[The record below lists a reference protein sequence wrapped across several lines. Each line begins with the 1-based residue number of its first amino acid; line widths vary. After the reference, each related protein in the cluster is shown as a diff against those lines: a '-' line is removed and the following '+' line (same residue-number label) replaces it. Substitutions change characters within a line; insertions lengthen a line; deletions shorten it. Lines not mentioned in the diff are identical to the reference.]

1 MDFKILALKKMPIFT
16 TLDDKD
22 LTRIASVAYMKSYK
36 KNRVIFSQG
45 DTGNTLFFLMAGIVK
60 VFLSD
65 KNGRESIIKI
75 IYENDFFGEMALLD
89 NNIRTA
95 TIAALKDSKVLFIY
109 KEDLFNLINCYPV
122 VAYNIMGTLSKRLRK
137 ADTKIATL
145 GFLDAYGKVSQV
157 LLDLIA
163 NSLKSENKHN
173 IIDSPISRQ
182 EMAEMAGVSRE
193 TFSRILNK
201 FVSAGYVKL
210 KGRKI
215 IIFNQEI
222 LEYKTII

>member
-1 MDFKILALKKMPIFT
+1 MNFKILGLKKIPIFT
-16 TLDDKD
+16 TLDNND
-22 LTRIASVAYMKSYK
+22 LKKIASVAYMKSYK

-45 DTGNTLFFLMAGIVK
+45 DTGNILFFLMTGIVK
-60 VFLSD
+60 VFLTD
-65 KNGRESIIKI
+65 NNGRECIIKI
-75 IYENDFFGEMALLD
+75 IYEKDFFGEMALLD
-89 NNIRTA
+89 NDIRSA
-95 TIAALKDSKVLFIY
+95 SIVALKDSKVLFIY
-109 KEDLFNLINCYPV
+109 KEDLFNLINCYPIIS
-122 VAYNIMGTLSKRLRK
+122 YNLMDTLSNRLRK
-137 ADTKIATL
+137 ADAKIATL

-163 NSLKSENKHN
+163 NNVKLENKYH

-210 KGRKI
+210 EGKKI

-222 LEYKTII
+222 LEDKTII